1 MEQRYLPEGRL
12 LDTAA
17 NRRLLAG
24 AEGLAAAMERGT
36 IVEGTALRC
45 TPAHDLVVALGPF
58 TGVIPR
64 LEAAAGV
71 AEGTVR
77 EVAILSRV
85 GRPVCGV
92 ITGLDVDPAGGVR
105 PILSRRLAQERALGY
120 FLAHLSPGDVVPAA
134 VTHLKPFGAFVDLG
148 CGVVSLIGIDRLS
161 VSRIPH
167 AALRFVPGQDI
178 FAAVLS
184 VDRAA
189 RRFALTHRE
198 LLGTW
203 AENAAR
209 FAPGDTVPG
218 FVRGVQD
225 YGLFIELAPN
235 LSGLAEPREG
245 LAEGD
250 RVAVHIKSILPER
263 MKIKL
268 SVVDPLPPLPRP
280 EPIRYFVTG
289 GHLDRWQYAP
299 EGCLRRGAV
308 TEFGGGGLTGAAS
321 APPRP

>member
-105 PILSRRLAQERALGY
+105 PILSRRLAQERALGH

-134 VTHLKPFGAFVDLG
+134 ITHLKPFGAFVDLG

-167 AALRFVPGQDI
+167 AALRCPRLLSRPPYRRLPRDISPLFRQICQSRPTRVTFSSPFFTFSATISEIRPPKSQKAPAFFVCLCSLTKI
-178 FAAVLS
+178 SAKT
-184 VDRAA
+184 
-189 RRFALTHRE
+189 RRFFRAS
-198 LLGTW
+198 
-203 AENAAR
+203 R
-209 FAPGDTVPG
+209 FIFFFTFPVCML
-218 FVRGVQD
+218 
-225 YGLFIELAPN
+225 Y
-235 LSGLAEPREG
+235 
-245 LAEGD
+245 
-250 RVAVHIKSILPER
+250 
-263 MKIKL
+263 
-268 SVVDPLPPLPRP
+268 
-280 EPIRYFVTG
+280 Y
-289 GHLDRWQYAP
+289 
-299 EGCLRRGAV
+299 
-308 TEFGGGGLTGAAS
+308 
-321 APPRP
+321 